1 MRSEVKSETKNT
13 GVFEPVYLK
22 MFQKHDEVL
31 ELITTFSDLPILTI
45 KANVAGSPSFIFS
58 KSELNEAR
66 VIVQIPVQCGANRQ
80 TINVSYN
87 GPVDYFPS
95 GNLELV
101 NVTEVKVSEDFKR
114 VDFTYSNGN
123 EEVHHVFEINMSIT
137 IIIIRKPIT
146 KSPIFQRIP
155 PVEQLSSFLSATLSR
170 RSIFSILSDI
180 GNDARNKQ
188 NIETI
193 ELMKKNLSEENLI
206 NLTQEAVDILSTIL
220 KAKGKEVDKRT
231 LAAIVLYISI
241 ETAQLEQDDI
251 QEIAGMESEKIKTFL
266 NVSLYT
272 FMAIAQTFG
281 VSFLPLKIFDKNNP
295 NKEKIISQFL
305 PLTESGMI
313 VRVKKGKRI
322 TARFIHKSKN
332 SVISPS
338 DKPDLTGEILT
349 TFRLIDSLDEID
361 LKEFSLASKPFLGS
375 YTYEKNKKK
384 INFWRIVDPLLAP
397 HSSSFVIPDIGCEV
411 INTFNGKIKGYHKT
425 VPSYEQAVGNVVV
438 LRDEREAPIYKYL
451 SDKKEIFNF
460 VEKGYTYTGHILCF
474 PDISQIPSFIGT
486 IDLNELHIREK
497 REKETIEETEEV
509 IRKIDFLQDLKEE
522 ERDDVAGRLK
532 LLLYSEGV
540 EIIKQG
546 DVGDSFYII
555 KSGEVE
561 VISRDENGKVI
572 LTKTQTAGD
581 FFGEISALTGDPR
594 SATITSKTRVELYML
609 NKADFEF
616 LLNKYKS
623 LDKKISQKIAERLEY
638 SKKGVSKETTDNETQ
653 KKVDSLSSQLLGKI
667 GSFFFK
673 KK

>member
-1 MRSEVKSETKNT
+1 MKSEVKSEAKST

-22 MFQKHDEVL
+22 MCQKHDEVL
-31 ELITTFSDLPILTI
+31 EFLTTFNDLPILTI
-45 KANVAGSPSFIFS
+45 KANLAGSPSFIFA
-58 KSELNEAR
+58 KSELDEAR

-87 GPVDYFPS
+87 GPADYFPG

-101 NVTEVKVSEDFKR
+101 NVTEVKVSEDFRR

-123 EEVHHVFEINMSIT
+123 EEVHHIFEINLSIT

-146 KSPIFQRIP
+146 KSPLFQRIP
-155 PVEQLSSFLSATLSR
+155 PVEQLSSFLTATLSR

-180 GNDARNKQ
+180 VYDARNKQ
-188 NIETI
+188 NIETA
-193 ELMKKNLSEENLI
+193 EMMKKLLTEDNLI
-206 NLTQEAVDILSTIL
+206 NLTQESVDILSTVL
-220 KAKGKEVDKRT
+220 CAKGKEVDKRT
-231 LAAIVLYISI
+231 LAALILYISI
-241 ETAQLEQDDI
+241 ETGQLDQEDI
-251 QEIAGMESEKIKTFL
+251 QEISQMESEKIRKFL

-281 VSFLPLKIFDKNNP
+281 VNFLPLKIFDRNNS

-305 PLTESGMI
+305 PLTEAGMI
-313 VRVKKGKRI
+313 LRVKKGKRI
-322 TARFIHKSKN
+322 TARFIPRGREA
-332 SVISPS
+332 VISSS
-338 DKPDLTGEILT
+338 DKQDLTGEILT
-349 TFRLIDSLDEID
+349 TFKLVDSLDEIE
-361 LKEFSLASKPFLGS
+361 LKELSLASKPFLGS

-384 INFWRIVDPLLAP
+384 IIFWRIIDPLLAP

-411 INTFNGKIKGYHKT
+411 INTFNGKIKGYYKT
-425 VPSYEQAVGNVVV
+425 VPSYEQAVGNIAV
-438 LRDEREAPIYKYL
+438 LRDERERPIYKYL
-451 SDKKEIFNF
+451 SDKQEIFDL
-460 VEKGYTYTGHILCF
+460 VEKGFTYTGHILCF
-474 PDISQIPSFIGT
+474 PDISQIPSYIGT

-546 DVGDSFYII
+546 DIGDSFYII

-561 VISRDENGKVI
+561 VNSRDEQGKA
-572 LTKTQTAGD
+572 LLAKTQKAGD

-616 LLNKYKS
+616 LLSKYKS
-623 LDKKISQKIAERLEY
+623 LDKKISQKIAERLEF
-638 SKKGVSKETTDNETQ
+638 SKRGGPKESTDKDVQ
-653 KKVDSLSSQLLGKI
+653 KKVDSLSNQLLGKI